1 MAKKKNENKEI
12 QAANETESK
21 QVKSKQRVADHGEV
35 FTNEREVK
43 AMLDMV
49 KDESERIDSRVLEPA
64 CGNGNFVTEV
74 LKRKLTTV
82 KKASTPK
89 GRKTV
94 SIPDYEKL
102 STLAIA
108 CVYGIDIMI
117 DNVVEC
123 RKRLFDIWHE
133 AFKKDCKKE
142 PDKEL
147 CDAITFILT
156 RNILCGNTLSMKQ
169 VNEKAQ
175 DIDLPI
181 IVSEWG
187 FVMGSQMQRKDYR
200 YDVLVGDKLPNKEL
214 AEDYIKNERNYLRG
228 YIANFKEVQKYA

>member
-1 MAKKKNENKEI
+1 MAEKKDNKQI
-12 QAANETESK
+12 
-21 QVKSKQRVADHGEV
+21 KSKDRVKNYGEC

-49 KDESERIDSRVLEPA
+49 KNESERIDSRVLEPA

-74 LKRKLTTV
+74 LKRKLKTV
-82 KKASTPK
+82 KKTSTPK

-94 SIPDYEKL
+94 SLLDYERL
-102 STLAIA
+102 STLAIG
-108 CVYGIDIMI
+108 CIYGIDIMI

-123 RKRLFDIWHE
+123 RKRLYDIWFDT
-133 AFKKDCKKE
+133 FKKDCRKE
-142 PDKEL
+142 PDKDL

-187 FVMGSQMQRKDYR
+187 FITGNQMQRKDYR
-200 YDVLVGDKLPNKEL
+200 YDVLVGDKLSNKEL
-214 AEDYIKNERNYLRG
+214 SEDYLKNERNYLRG

>member
-1 MAKKKNENKEI
+1 MAEKKDNKQI
-12 QAANETESK
+12 
-21 QVKSKQRVADHGEV
+21 KSKDRVKNYGEC

-49 KDESERIDSRVLEPA
+49 KNESERIDSKVLEPA
-64 CGNGNFVTEV
+64 CGNGNFVTEI
-74 LKRKLTTV
+74 LKRKLKTV
-82 KKASTPK
+82 KKTSTPK

-94 SIPDYEKL
+94 SLLDYERL
-102 STLAIA
+102 STLAIG
-108 CVYGIDIMI
+108 CIYGIDIMI

-123 RKRLFDIWHE
+123 RKRLYDIWFNT
-133 AFKKDCKKE
+133 FKKDCKKE
-142 PDKEL
+142 PDKDL

-187 FVMGSQMQRKDYR
+187 FITGNQMQRKDYR
-200 YDVLVGDKLPNKEL
+200 YDVLVGDKLSNKEL
-214 AEDYIKNERNYLRG
+214 SEDYLKNERNYLRG

>member
-1 MAKKKNENKEI
+1 MATKKDNKQI
-12 QAANETESK
+12 
-21 QVKSKQRVADHGEV
+21 KSKDRVKDFGEC

-49 KDESERIDSRVLEPA
+49 KNESERIDSRVLEPA
-64 CGNGNFVTEV
+64 CGTGNFAIEV
-74 LKRKLTTV
+74 LKRKLKTV
-82 KKASTPK
+82 KKTSTPK

-102 STLAIA
+102 STLAVG

-123 RKRLFDIWHE
+123 RKRLYDIWYE
-133 AFKKDCKKE
+133 TFKKDCKQE
-142 PDKEL
+142 PEKDL

-187 FVMGSQMQRKDYR
+187 FVMGNQMQRKDYR

-214 AEDYIKNERNYLRG
+214 SEDYIKNERNYLRG
-228 YIANFKEVQKYA
+228 YITNFKEVQKYA

>member
-1 MAKKKNENKEI
+1 MAEKKKDSKTK
-12 QAANETESK
+12 AVKKTESK

-74 LKRKLTTV
+74 LRRKLTTV

-94 SIPDYEKL
+94 SVPDYEKL
-102 STLAIA
+102 STLAIG

-133 AFKKDCKKE
+133 
-142 PDKEL
+142 
-147 CDAITFILT
+147 TF
-156 RNILCGNTLSMKQ
+156 
-169 VNEKAQ
+169 
-175 DIDLPI
+175 
-181 IVSEWG
+181 
-187 FVMGSQMQRKDYR
+187 
-200 YDVLVGDKLPNKEL
+200 
-214 AEDYIKNERNYLRG
+214 
-228 YIANFKEVQKYA
+228 

>member
-1 MAKKKNENKEI
+1 MAEKKDNKQI
-12 QAANETESK
+12 
-21 QVKSKQRVADHGEV
+21 KSKDRVKNYGEC

-49 KDESERIDSRVLEPA
+49 KNESERIDSKVLEPA

-74 LKRKLTTV
+74 LKRKLKTV
-82 KKASTPK
+82 KKTATPK

-94 SIPDYEKL
+94 SLLDYERL
-102 STLAIA
+102 STLAIG
-108 CVYGIDIMI
+108 CIYGIDIMI

-123 RKRLFDIWHE
+123 RKRLYDIWFDT
-133 AFKKDCKKE
+133 FKKDCKKE
-142 PDKEL
+142 PDKDL

-187 FVMGSQMQRKDYR
+187 FITGNQMQRKDYR
-200 YDVLVGDKLPNKEL
+200 YDVLVGNKLSNKEL
-214 AEDYIKNERNYLRG
+214 SEDYLKNERNYLRG

>member
-1 MAKKKNENKEI
+1 
-12 QAANETESK
+12 
-21 QVKSKQRVADHGEV
+21 
-35 FTNEREVK
+35 
-43 AMLDMV
+43 MLDMV
-49 KDESERIDSRVLEPA
+49 KNESERIDSRVLEPA

-74 LKRKLTTV
+74 LKRKLKTV
-82 KKASTPK
+82 KKTATPK

-94 SIPDYEKL
+94 SLLDYERL
-102 STLAIA
+102 STLAIG
-108 CVYGIDIMI
+108 CIYGIDIMI

-123 RKRLFDIWHE
+123 RKRLYDIWFDT
-133 AFKKDCKKE
+133 FKKDCKKE
-142 PDKEL
+142 PDKDL

-187 FVMGSQMQRKDYR
+187 FITGNQMQRKDYR
-200 YDVLVGDKLPNKEL
+200 YDVLVGNKLSNKEL
-214 AEDYIKNERNYLRG
+214 SEDYLKNERNYLRG

>member
-1 MAKKKNENKEI
+1 MAEKKDNKQI
-12 QAANETESK
+12 
-21 QVKSKQRVADHGEV
+21 KSKDRVKNYGEC

-49 KDESERIDSRVLEPA
+49 KNESERIDSRVLEPA

-74 LKRKLTTV
+74 LKRKLKTV
-82 KKASTPK
+82 KKTSTPK

-94 SIPDYEKL
+94 SLLDYERL
-102 STLAIA
+102 STLAIG
-108 CVYGIDIMI
+108 CIYGIDIMI

-123 RKRLFDIWHE
+123 RKRLYDIWFDT
-133 AFKKDCKKE
+133 FKKDCKKE
-142 PDKEL
+142 PDKDL

-187 FVMGSQMQRKDYR
+187 FITGNQMQRKDYR
-200 YDVLVGDKLPNKEL
+200 YDVLVGDKLSNKEL
-214 AEDYIKNERNYLRG
+214 SEDYLKNERNYLRG

>member
-1 MAKKKNENKEI
+1 MADNQQI
-12 QAANETESK
+12 
-21 QVKSKQRVADHGEV
+21 KSKKRVQDHGEV

-64 CGNGNFVTEV
+64 CGNGAFVTEV
-74 LKRKLTTV
+74 LRRKLKTV
-82 KKASTPK
+82 KKSSTPK

-102 STLAIA
+102 SALAVA

-123 RKRLFDIWHE
+123 RQRLYDIWHE
-133 AFKKDCKKE
+133 AFVADCKKE
-142 PDKEL
+142 PDKDL
-147 CDAITFILT
+147 CDAIVFILT

-187 FVMGSQMQRKDYR
+187 FVTGDQMQRKDYR
-200 YDVLVGDKLPNKEL
+200 YDVLVGDKLPNNEL
-214 AEDYIKNERNYLRG
+214 SEDYIKNERNYLRG
-228 YIANFKEVQKYA
+228 YITSFKEVQKYA

>member
-1 MAKKKNENKEI
+1 MAEKKDNKQI
-12 QAANETESK
+12 
-21 QVKSKQRVADHGEV
+21 KSKDRVKNYGEC

-49 KDESERIDSRVLEPA
+49 KNESERIDSRVLEPA

-74 LKRKLTTV
+74 LKRKLKTV
-82 KKASTPK
+82 KKTATPK

-94 SIPDYEKL
+94 SLLDYERL
-102 STLAIA
+102 STLAIG
-108 CVYGIDIMI
+108 CIYGIDIMI

-123 RKRLFDIWHE
+123 RKRLYDIWFDT
-133 AFKKDCKKE
+133 FKKDCKKE
-142 PDKEL
+142 PDKDL

-187 FVMGSQMQRKDYR
+187 FITGNQMQRKDYR
-200 YDVLVGDKLPNKEL
+200 YDVLVGNKLSNKEL
-214 AEDYIKNERNYLRG
+214 SEDYLKNERNYLRG

>member
-1 MAKKKNENKEI
+1 MAEKKDNKQI
-12 QAANETESK
+12 
-21 QVKSKQRVADHGEV
+21 KSKDRVKNYGEC

-49 KDESERIDSRVLEPA
+49 KNESERIDSRVLEPA

-74 LKRKLTTV
+74 LKRKLKTV
-82 KKASTPK
+82 KKTATPK

-94 SIPDYEKL
+94 SLLDYERL
-102 STLAIA
+102 STLAIG
-108 CVYGIDIMI
+108 CIYGIDIMI

-123 RKRLFDIWHE
+123 RKRLYDIWFDT
-133 AFKKDCKKE
+133 FKKDCKKE
-142 PDKEL
+142 PDKDL

-187 FVMGSQMQRKDYR
+187 FVIGNQMQRKDYR
-200 YDVLVGDKLPNKEL
+200 YDVLVGDKLSDKEL
-214 AEDYIKNERNYLRG
+214 SEDYLKNERNYLRG
-228 YIANFKEVQKYA
+228 YITNFKEVQKYA